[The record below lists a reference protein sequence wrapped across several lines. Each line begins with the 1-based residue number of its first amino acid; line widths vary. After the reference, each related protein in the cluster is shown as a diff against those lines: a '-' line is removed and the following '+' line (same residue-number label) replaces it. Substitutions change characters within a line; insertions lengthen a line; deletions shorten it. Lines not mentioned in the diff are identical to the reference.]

1 MLDDSDVRSRPIP
14 NLGTKVA
21 ILAAIPFLA
30 YGIYLLLTPITEI
43 QTSSGAIFECGSALQ
58 PPADKFQAG
67 VCGPINT
74 QYLYGAL
81 ASIVAAVGI
90 AGVGAMLFGFTHQVE
105 RARGD
110 RHGYADDYEYS
121 DRDRDRDERGSV
133 RGTDRDDYSDGGAR
147 RRLLDDGR

>member
-1 MLDDSDVRSRPIP
+1 MLDDSDVRSRPVP

-43 QTSSGAIFECGSALQ
+43 QTSSGAIFDCGSALR
-58 PPADKFQAG
+58 PPTDGFQEG

-74 QYLYGAL
+74 QYLYRAL

-90 AGVGAMLFGFTHQVE
+90 AGGGAALFGFTHHVE
-105 RARGD
+105 RARGLGPDDDAGDYQSASDHD
-110 RHGYADDYEYS
+110 RYV
-121 DRDRDRDERGSV
+121 ERSV
-133 RGTDRDDYSDGGAR
+133 DRDDLADGGAR
-147 RRLLDDGR
+147 RRLLEDGR

>member
-1 MLDDSDVRSRPIP
+1 MRSRPVP

-30 YGIYLLLTPITEI
+30 YGIYLLLTPITDI

-58 PPADKFQAG
+58 PPSDKFQEG

-74 QYLYGAL
+74 QYLYRSIA
-81 ASIVAAVGI
+81 AIVAALGI
-90 AGVGAMLFGFTHQVE
+90 AGVGAALFGFSHHVE

-110 RHGYADDYEYS
+110 RSEYS
-121 DRDRDRDERGSV
+121 GSYQSDSDHERYVERSA
-133 RGTDRDDYSDGGAR
+133 DRDDLGDAGAR
-147 RRLLDDGR
+147 RRLLEDGR